1 MTPEDNNKQFDNYAD
16 VNKPGPAGG
25 TSWGSIC
32 PNCGY
37 CPCCGRSRGNWNYPV
52 NPVYSTMPIGSYF
65 RETST

>member
-1 MTPEDNNKQFDNYAD
+1 MTPEEENISQNLKDAFKDYP
-16 VNKPGPAGG
+16 KPQPQGK
-25 TSWGSIC
+25 SVC